1 MMYNNIMKILLSR
14 VFVILFSVVAIVV
27 PVQIHLQQA
36 EGRTTTITAAGH
48 TVIRPGA
55 TGYNGTGWVRNS
67 SGSGSTPLSMANCQ
81 AAGIANWAWF
91 SDANGNGITS
101 DPEDGECVKVVAVTP
116 AGTSWNGALRL
127 ASTTL
132 ADTAA
137 TGGTS
142 NTITT
147 ATTLTEGKYIGE
159 LIKINTG
166 TAAGAW
172 GLIKYNTPGTITLYG
187 SWLEGNFSPYAAASS
202 TPDSTSHF
210 QIFNDNQ
217 YDNSFIGDYS
227 CTGNFPSGTVVNGSY
242 PSSGETSALA
252 TTDCYDGKRDL
263 LPNVTDRAVISGTA
277 TAADSATIT
286 DTSQSLAVN
295 RWMGQEVLIT
305 GGTGQGGYGIIESNT
320 ATVITVASWIGAQP
334 AVGSAFKII
343 YILPRASYVSGTARI
358 FGASDDA
365 SQNKGPLSETVLN
378 DWKGTR
384 LPTSMDF
391 FGFCGAKN
399 GDNYNTAGNSTY
411 QASGAATSTA
421 VGNYGSNV
429 GRGKNVGLG
438 LDNYMYLSNSGS
450 WEWLSEQYINT
461 GARFAGNSAC
471 SYIIYTYVSS
481 GYRFRAVFRP

>member
-1 MMYNNIMKILLSR
+1 MKILLSR

-263 LPNVTDRAVISGTA
+263 LPNVSDRAVISGTI
-277 TAADSATIT
+277 SAINTTVAT
-286 DTSQSLAVN
+286 DTSQNLTLN
-295 RWMGQEVLIT
+295 GWMGQEMLIT
-305 GGTGQGGYGIIESNT
+305 GGATADIGSYGIVESNST
-320 ATVITVASWIGAQP
+320 TSITVGSWNGNQP
-334 AVGSAFKII
+334 AVGDNFKII
-343 YILPRASYVSGTARI
+343 YIIPRASYVSSIAKT
-358 FGASDDA
+358 FGARDDDR
-365 SQNKGPLSETVLN
+365 QNKGPLTETVLN

-399 GDNYNTAGNSTY
+399 GDSYNTAGNSTY

-421 VGNYGSNV
+421 LGKYGSNV

-438 LDNYMYLSNSGS
+438 LDNYMYLSNSGL
-450 WEWLSEQYINT
+450 WEWLSEQYYNF
-461 GARFAGNSAC
+461 GARLAGTNAC
-471 SYIIYTYVSS
+471 SYVVSDVVYV